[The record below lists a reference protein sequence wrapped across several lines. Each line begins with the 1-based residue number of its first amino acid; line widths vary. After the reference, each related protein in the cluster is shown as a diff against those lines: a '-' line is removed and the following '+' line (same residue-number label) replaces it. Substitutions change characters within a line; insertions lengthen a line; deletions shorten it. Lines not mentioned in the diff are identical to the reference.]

1 MKNKERNSQ
10 HFLLCTLFVM
20 LFIASPCGKLFA
32 QNKDVSVSVKNVTLK
47 QLFDQIEKTTTYR
60 FAYLDNVLPSTPDV
74 TLSTKNESLASV
86 LNKVLPQR
94 DLAYSQTGNTFS
106 ISKKARVS
114 NKQVSLSGV
123 VKDPT
128 GEPVIGANVIVQ
140 GTTTG
145 TVTDYDGNFTLEVPE
160 NSRLKISYIG
170 MSDMLVDTKGKNF
183 LNIKMADD
191 SKALEEVVVVGY
203 GVQKR
208 ESLTGSMNVVGG
220 KKLKDAT
227 APTVEN
233 MLSGKAPGVNVASGS
248 GRPGEAAQIVI
259 RGKSTINGATA
270 PLWVVDGVIVG
281 NNSGTL
287 NPADIESM
295 SILKDASST
304 AIYGSQGANGVILV
318 TTKKGVAGKATVQV
332 DAKLAVTSLNTGN
345 FEVMDGAE
353 LYDYYKTFD
362 NQSDI
367 TFSRWNE
374 DLRNSNFNWWDNATK
389 TGIAQDY
396 NVSIM
401 GGVENMKTFFS
412 LGLYD
417 ETGAVK
423 GYDFNRYSFRF
434 RTDYT
439 PKKWL
444 TIKPQVSGSY
454 KKIEDKEHAV
464 GAMYRNL
471 PWDAPYDE
479 ANEMV
484 SNRPPGWV
492 NTTGT
497 NYMYDL
503 QWNFGEQK
511 THDFMGGFDFDIKFT
526 NWLSFKSI
534 NNYKYTNYTSVDYTD
549 PRSIAGKS
557 SNGQINDYQSN
568 MTRIY
573 TNQLLQY
580 IQSFGKHD
588 LSGILAYEWNEYS
601 AKANRGIATGFA
613 PGFEVAD
620 VAAVPKK
627 VGSSINQWAVQSII
641 FRANY
646 SYENRYLAE
655 FSARRDG
662 ASNFGDDVKYGN
674 FFSVS
679 GGWVINRE
687 KFFKAE
693 WVDQLKL
700 RASYGSVGN
709 RPNAL
714 YGHYMLYSL
723 SGKYNE
729 MPGAIIYQPQ
739 NPDMTWEKS
748 VTAGLGVD
756 FRIFNRYNFTFDLYD
771 KNTTDLLYNVPVPG
785 IVGVN
790 SIWRNVGSLRNRG
803 FEFTASADIIN
814 KNDFFWSV
822 EANIGL
828 NRNKIKELYGGK
840 SEIIVGD
847 GTTIAGSAEKILKP
861 GLPADTWY
869 LPEWAGV
876 DPENGNPLW
885 YKTDENGNRITTAK
899 YGEAN
904 SVALGSYTPDFFG
917 GFSTFFRWKNLDLN
931 ANFTYSVGGEIYN
944 YARSEFDSDGAY
956 VDRNQMKQQKD
967 WSRWE
972 KPGDI
977 ATHPKPSYNNKSNS
991 QKASSRF
998 LEGGSYLKL
1007 KNVTVSYN
1015 LELPKWHI
1023 QNLRFF
1029 ASAENLFT
1037 ITKFSGVDPE
1047 IPPRLDANVPLS
1059 EGVITGV
1066 ATDVYPSTRK
1076 FVFGLSLTL

>member
-1 MKNKERNSQ
+1 MKNEVKSP
-10 HFLLCTLFVM
+10 HFLLCTLFM
-20 LFIASPCGKLFA
+20 LFLIAFPGGKLFA

-47 QLFDQIEKTTTYR
+47 QLFDQIEKSTTYR
-60 FAYLDNVLPSTPDV
+60 FAYLDNVLPSASDV
-74 TLSTKNESLASV
+74 SLSVKNEALTTV
-86 LNKVLPQR
+86 LNKILPQR
-94 DLAYSQTGNTFS
+94 DLVYSQTGNTFS
-106 ISKKARVS
+106 ISRKAKVS

-145 TVTDYDGNFTLEVPE
+145 TVTDYDGNFTLEAPE

-248 GRPGEAAQIVI
+248 GRPGEAAAIMI
-259 RGKSTINGATA
+259 RGKSTINGSTA

-281 NNSGTL
+281 NSSGTL

-304 AIYGSQGANGVILV
+304 AIYGSQGANGVVLV

-345 FEVMDGAE
+345 FEVMNGAE
-353 LYDYYKTFD
+353 LYDYFNSFSNPQDLTFP
-362 NQSDI
+362 
-367 TFSRWNE
+367 RWNE
-374 DLRNSNFNWWDNATK
+374 DLRNANFNWWDNATK
-389 TGIAQDY
+389 TGLAQDY
-396 NVSIM
+396 NISIM

-417 ETGAVK
+417 ESGAVK
-423 GYDFNRYSFRF
+423 GYEFDKYSFRF

-454 KKIEDKEHAV
+454 KKVDNREHSV
-464 GAMYRNL
+464 SAMYLNL
-471 PWDAPYDE
+471 PWDSPYHEDGTLVG
-479 ANEMV
+479 NQP
-484 SNRPPGWV
+484 NPTWV
-492 NTTGT
+492 NTTGS

-503 QWNFGEQK
+503 QWNFGK
-511 THDFMGGFDFDIKFT
+511 YTTHDFMGGFDFDVKLT
-526 NWLSFKSI
+526 NWLTFRSI
-534 NNYKYTNYTSVDYTD
+534 NNYKYTNYATVDYSD
-549 PRSIAGKS
+549 PRSS
-557 SNGQINDYQSN
+557 SALSVKGRINDYQSN
-568 MTRIY
+568 ASRIY

-580 IQSFGKHD
+580 DQKFGKHNVSA
-588 LSGILAYEWNEYS
+588 LLAYEWNDYS
-601 AKANRGIATGFA
+601 IKENRGIATGFA
-613 PGFEVAD
+613 PGFEVAK
-620 VAAVPKK
+620 VASVYEK
-627 VGSSINQWAVQSII
+627 VESLINQWAVQSLI

-646 SYENRYLAE
+646 NYENRYLAE
-655 FSARRDG
+655 FSFRRDG
-662 ASNFGDDVKYGN
+662 ASNFGDNVKYGN

-679 GGWVINRE
+679 GGWMINRE
-687 KFFKAE
+687 KFFTAD

-709 RPNAL
+709 RPGAN
-714 YGHYMLYSL
+714 YGHYTLYSL

-729 MPGAIIYQPQ
+729 LPGAIISQAG

-748 VTAGLGVD
+748 VTAGVGVD
-756 FRIFNRYNFTFDLYD
+756 FRIFNRYNFTVDLYD
-771 KNTTDLLYNVPVPG
+771 KNTTDLLYQVPLPG
-785 IVGVN
+785 VIGVDRV
-790 SIWRNVGSLRNRG
+790 WRNVGSLRNKG
-803 FEFTASADIIN
+803 LEFTASADIVN

-828 NRNKIKELYGGK
+828 NRNKITELYGGK
-840 SEIIVGD
+840 SEMIVSD
-847 GTTIAGSAEKILKP
+847 GSGIAGSANKILKP
-861 GLPADTWY
+861 GLDADTWY
-869 LPEWAGV
+869 IPEWAGV
-876 DPENGNPLW
+876 DPKNGDPLW
-885 YKTDENGNRITTAK
+885 YKTDKNGDRVTTTK
-899 YGEAN
+899 QGEAN
-904 SVALGSYTPDFFG
+904 SVPLGSYTPDFFG

-931 ANFTYSVGGEIYN
+931 ANFAYSVGGDIYN
-944 YARSEFDSDGAY
+944 YARAEFDSDGAY
-956 VDRNQMKQQKD
+956 ADRNQMKLQKG

-972 KPGDI
+972 KEGDI
-977 ATHPKPSYNNKSNS
+977 ATHPVAMYNNKSNS
-991 QKASSRF
+991 QKASSRY
-998 LEGGSYLKL
+998 LEDGSYLKL

-1015 LELPKWHI
+1015 MELPKWHI

-1029 ASAENLFT
+1029 VSGENLFT

-1047 IPPRLDANVPLS
+1047 IPPKD
-1059 EGVITGV
+1059 GKITGV
-1066 ATDVYPSTRK
+1066 ATAVYPSTRK

>member
-86 LNKVLPQR
+86 LSKVLPQR

-332 DAKLAVTSLNTGN
+332 DAKLAATTLNTGN

-353 LYDYYKTFD
+353 LYDYFSSFSNPQDLTFP
-362 NQSDI
+362 
-367 TFSRWNE
+367 RWNT
-374 DLRNSNFNWWDNATK
+374 DLRNANYNWWDNATK
-389 TGIAQDY
+389 TGLAQDY

-417 ETGAVK
+417 ESGAVK
-423 GYDFNRYSFRF
+423 GYEYSRYSFRF
-434 RTDYT
+434 KTDYT

-454 KKIEDKEHAV
+454 KKVDNREHSV
-464 GAMYRNL
+464 SAMYMNL
-471 PWDAPYDE
+471 PWDSPYHEDGTLVG
-479 ANEMV
+479 N
-484 SNRPPGWV
+484 SPNPTWV
-492 NTTGT
+492 NTTGS

-503 QWNFGEQK
+503 QWNFGEYK
-511 THDFMGGFDFDIKFT
+511 TYDFMGGFDFDIKFT
-526 NWLSFKSI
+526 DYLTFKSI
-534 NNYKYTNYTSVDYTD
+534 NNYKYTNYTTLDYSD
-549 PRSIAGKS
+549 PRSS
-557 SNGQINDYQSN
+557 SALSVNGRINDYQSIT
-568 MTRIY
+568 TRVY
-573 TNQLLQY
+573 SNQLLQY
-580 IQSFGKHD
+580 NQSFGKHD
-588 LSGILAYEWNEYS
+588 VSALLAYEWNDYS
-601 AKANRGIATGFA
+601 IKANRGIATGFA
-613 PGFEVAD
+613 PGFQVSD
-620 VAAVPKK
+620 VAAKPEK
-627 VGSSINQWAVQSII
+627 VGSLIEQWAVQSLI

-655 FSARRDG
+655 FSFRRDG
-662 ASNFGDDVKYGN
+662 ASNFGDNVKYGN

-679 GGWVINRE
+679 GGWMINRE
-687 KFFKAE
+687 KFFKAD

-709 RPNAL
+709 RPNSN
-714 YGHYMLYSL
+714 YGHYMLYGL
-723 SGKYNE
+723 TGKYNE
-729 MPGAIIYQPQ
+729 MPGAIISQAG

-748 VTAGLGVD
+748 VTAGVGVD
-756 FRIFNRYNFTFDLYD
+756 FRIFNRYNFSVDLYD
-771 KNTTDLLYNVPVPG
+771 KITTDLLYQVPLPG
-785 IVGVN
+785 IIGVDRV
-790 SIWRNVGSLRNRG
+790 WRNVGELRNKG
-803 FEFTASADIIN
+803 FEFTASADIVN

-828 NRNKIKELYGGK
+828 NRNKITELYGGK
-840 SEIIVGD
+840 SEMIVGD
-847 GTTIAGSAEKILKP
+847 GTDIAGSANKILKP
-861 GLPADTWY
+861 GLDADTWY
-869 LPEWAGV
+869 IREWAGV
-876 DPENGNPLW
+876 DPANGSPLW
-885 YKTDENGNRITTAK
+885 YKTDANGNRVKTSK
-899 YGEAN
+899 LREAN
-904 SVALGSYTPDFFG
+904 AVPIGSYTPDFFG

-931 ANFTYSVGGEIYN
+931 ANFAYSVGGEIYN
-944 YARSEFDSDGAY
+944 YARAEFDSDGAY
-956 VDRNQMKQQKD
+956 ADRNQMKLQKG
-967 WSRWE
+967 WSRWQKE
-972 KPGDI
+972 GDI
-977 ATHPKPSYNNKSNS
+977 ATHPVAMYNNRSES
-991 QKASSRF
+991 QKASSRY
-998 LEGGSYLKL
+998 LEDGSYLKL

-1029 ASAENLFT
+1029 VTGENLFT

-1047 IPPRLDANVPLS
+1047 IPPKN
-1059 EGVITGV
+1059 GKITGV
-1066 ATDVYPSTRK
+1066 ATTVYPSTRK